1 MLEWINAFLL
11 GRTVPFCLLAGGVF
25 FLIYLKGYPFRRPGA
40 MLRAMTRKPPGEGIS
55 PFRAVTLALAGTL
68 GVGNIVGVAG
78 AVMMGG
84 AGAIFW
90 MWVSALAAMILKYAE
105 IVLAVGHRR
114 TAPDGHRFGG
124 AYYYM
129 KDFFSVRKLPRFGA
143 AVGGIFAVLCI
154 LDAFSMGCVV
164 QINAVSR
171 SFLGVMG
178 VPTWVTGA
186 VIAVITYLVIVRG
199 THGIAAVTEKLV
211 PLMTLVYLILS
222 AAVIVICR
230 DRIGGVFGSIFREA
244 FSPMSA
250 VGGVFGFFASRAV
263 RFGTMRGLISNEA
276 GCGTAPIA
284 HASANTDSP
293 AEQGFWGIFEVFVDT
308 ILLCTV
314 SALVLLLGYDSVKG
328 YAPDGMLMSIRAYSR
343 VLGGWSE
350 YVVAFAV
357 LFFGFATLVCW
368 ANYGAECV
376 HFLSGKPVF
385 RKMYLIL
392 FAGFVWLGSV
402 VAPES
407 VWTLADLSIGL
418 MTLLNVTM
426 LFLMRREI
434 RDGTACYFSVRF
446 SRKSSGEETRHTRES
461 RSRAREEVTDI
472 R

>member
-1 MLEWINAFLL
+1 MLEWINSFLL

-25 FLIYLKGYPFRRPGA
+25 FLIYLKGYPFRRPEA

-78 AVMMGG
+78 AIMMGG

-129 KDFFSVRKLPRFGA
+129 KDFFFVRKLPRFGA

-178 VPTWVTGA
+178 IPTWVTGA

-244 FSPMSA
+244 FSPLSA
-250 VGGVFGFFASRAV
+250 VGGVFGFFTSRAV

-276 GCGTAPIA
+276 GCGTAPTA

-314 SALVLLLGYDSVKG
+314 SALVLLIGYDSLKG

-350 YVVAFAV
+350 YVIAFAV

-376 HFLSGKPVF
+376 RFLSGKLVF

-434 RDGTACYFSVRF
+434 RDGTACYFSARF
-446 SRKSSGEETRHTRES
+446 SQKRSGEETRHTRES
-461 RSRAREEVTDI
+461 RSLAREEVTDI
-472 R
+472 G